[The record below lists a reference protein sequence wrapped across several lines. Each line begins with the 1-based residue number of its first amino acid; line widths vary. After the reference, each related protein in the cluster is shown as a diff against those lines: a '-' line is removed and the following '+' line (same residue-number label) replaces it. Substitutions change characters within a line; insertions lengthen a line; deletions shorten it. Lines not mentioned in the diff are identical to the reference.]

1 MRSEADEMNL
11 TAYALGE
18 LDGAGREA
26 VEASLAASSE
36 NRQFVEEVRS
46 AARLVSEELA
56 REPVGGLDAIHYA
69 AIELRLRDPVPPA
82 MVGRSDWVRGRVGFV
97 LSLAASIAIIGGT
110 VGVILFAM
118 SRHNDVAVS
127 MPQTQPSG
135 TPILIPLD
143 PSSSS
148 DASDPSPAVQMASLS
163 SDPFVSVADH
173 PVSSFAMN
181 TDAASYD
188 EVREA
193 IFSNRM
199 PTRDSLK
206 IEGLINAFQCDEP
219 APAPGATFG
228 AAIEV
233 GECPWQPEHRLARI
247 AVKARPGSGNVAE
260 DVRTEVAFLPEKVK
274 SYRLLGYDQQ
284 TPAAAR
290 RGETVAGGQAATALY
305 ELIPTASANGPGELL
320 TLRLRYRL
328 SAGDSE
334 QMVQFIGHDARSA
347 LAAESADFRFAAG
360 VAEFGMVLRD
370 APQRGR
376 ASMADAIA
384 LAEAGRG
391 ADAIGERKAF
401 IELARHA
408 KQLMG

>member
-18 LDGAGREA
+18 LEGAEREA
-26 VEASLAASSE
+26 VGASLAASSE
-36 NRQFVEEVRS
+36 NRRFVEEVRS

-69 AIELRLRDPVPPA
+69 AIELRLRGSPA
-82 MVGRSDWVRGRVGFV
+82 PLMAGRGDWMRGHMGFV
-97 LSLAASIAIIGGT
+97 LSLAASIAIISGT
-110 VGVILFAM
+110 IGAILLLI
-118 SRHNDVAVS
+118 SRHGDIAVN

-135 TPILIPLD
+135 TPVLIPLEPTFPGGND
-143 PSSSS
+143 SLPGV
-148 DASDPSPAVQMASLS
+148 AIAPAP

-173 PVSSFAMN
+173 PVSSFALN
-181 TDAASYD
+181 TDTASYD

-193 IFSNRM
+193 IFGNRM

-206 IEGLINAFQCDEP
+206 IEGLINAFQYDDP

-228 AAIEV
+228 ASIEV

-247 AVKARPGSGNVAE
+247 AVKARAGSGNVAD
-260 DVRTEVAFLPEKVK
+260 DVRTEVAFVPEKIK
-274 SYRLLGYDQQ
+274 SYRLLGYDQEI
-284 TPAAAR
+284 PAAPR
-290 RGETVAGGQAATALY
+290 QGETVAGGRAVTALY

-334 QMVQFIGHDARSA
+334 QVVQFIGHDARSA
-347 LAAESADFRFAAG
+347 RAAESPDFRFAAA
-360 VAEFGMVLRD
+360 VAEFGMVLRGS
-370 APQRGR
+370 PQRG
-376 ASMADAIA
+376 AATMDTAIVVADGA
-384 LAEAGRG
+384 RG
-391 ADAIGERKAF
+391 PDPSGERKAF